1 MMNEGLYFE
10 TDSSLEMESEEVRQE
25 NCRLNIA
32 ARNIQT
38 GDIVTTRNIEWRIS
52 QYVCLI
58 KLQAQHSCKEHSDR
72 GHCYH

>member
-38 GDIVTTRNIEWRIS
+38 GDIVTTRNI
-52 QYVCLI
+52 Y
-58 KLQAQHSCKEHSDR
+58 
-72 GHCYH
+72 